1 MIIILNIIPPT
12 CTAQEKK
19 IDFKRRKIYADQKV
33 VDARAKY
40 RAHLVRYRPEQPLD
54 GPLSM
59 KVLWS
64 FPKGKHETGY
74 CMEKPDL
81 DNANK
86 LLQDVMQELG
96 FFHDDKQIVDLH
108 LTKEWADVPG
118 IVINISQIQAYD
130 AA

>member
-1 MIIILNIIPPT
+1 MIIILNMIPPT

-40 RAHLVRYRPEQPLD
+40 RAHLAKYRPDHPLD

-59 KVLWS
+59 RVVWS
-64 FPKGKHETGY
+64 FPRGKHETGY

-96 FFHDDKQIVDLH
+96 FFHDDKQIVNLN
-108 LTKEWADVPG
+108 LTKEWNDEPG
-118 IVINISQIQAYD
+118 ILIILNQIKD
-130 AA
+130 L